1 MALAAAAAAE
11 CAGRQEKFWEMHDAL
26 FEQPKGFDR
35 PSLERRARA
44 IALEQQQFRDCL
56 DGPETDKIRAQAAA
70 AKGLGISGTP
80 TFFIGRVQPD
90 GRVKVTHRVPGAQP
104 FEQFQAILDKLLQS
118 AVAASW

>member
-26 FEQPKGFDR
+26 FEQPKRFDR

-44 IALEQQQFRDCL
+44 IGLEQQQFRDCL
-56 DGPETDKIRAQAAA
+56 DGPETDRIRAEAAV

-80 TFFIGRVQPD
+80 R
-90 GRVKVTHRVPGAQP
+90 
-104 FEQFQAILDKLLQS
+104 S
-118 AVAASW
+118 SSVASSQRAG